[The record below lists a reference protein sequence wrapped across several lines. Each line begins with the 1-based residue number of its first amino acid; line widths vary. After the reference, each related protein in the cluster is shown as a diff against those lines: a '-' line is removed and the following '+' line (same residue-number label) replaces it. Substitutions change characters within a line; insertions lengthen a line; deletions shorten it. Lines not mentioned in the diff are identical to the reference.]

1 VRLTFDALVR
11 DGRSTDPAKQ
21 AQFRRCVDR
30 AEAFAA
36 EPSGWLVFVGPSGAG
51 KTHLAAAIANAR
63 LARGEPIIFSVVPDL
78 LDHLRATF
86 SPSSEVA
93 YDDLFESI
101 RQCPL
106 LIVDDLGTQSS
117 TPWAQEKLFQVF
129 NSRYNARLPTVVTTN
144 HRLEELDERLR
155 FRLSDPALATVMLV
169 EEWEFADLQRL
180 GGLGPQRLREMTF
193 DSFDPKGMNAS
204 THERDMLANAL
215 EHARAFAATPEGWLI
230 FMGRPGTG
238 KTHLAA
244 SIANQRL
251 ADGHPA
257 YFVVVPDFLDYLR
270 ATYGPE
276 SNVSYDKLFE
286 AIRTAPLLVLDD
298 LGAQSST
305 PWAQEKLYQ
314 LLNYRYN
321 AKLPTVITTN
331 SSWDEIDARLRSRM
345 LDQRLSSALDIKAP
359 PYRQE
364 DRRSGQP
371 RAPRQPA
378 GPARTRRS

>member
-1 VRLTFDALVR
+1 
-11 DGRSTDPAKQ
+11 
-21 AQFRRCVDR
+21 
-30 AEAFAA
+30 
-36 EPSGWLVFVGPSGAG
+36 
-51 KTHLAAAIANAR
+51 
-63 LARGEPIIFSVVPDL
+63 
-78 LDHLRATF
+78 
-86 SPSSEVA
+86 
-93 YDDLFESI
+93 
-101 RQCPL
+101 
-106 LIVDDLGTQSS
+106 
-117 TPWAQEKLFQVF
+117 
-129 NSRYNARLPTVVTTN
+129 
-144 HRLEELDERLR
+144 
-155 FRLSDPALATVMLV
+155 V

-204 THERDMLANAL
+204 PHERDMLANAL
-215 EHARAFAATPEGWLI
+215 EHARAFAAAPEGWLI
-230 FMGRPGTG
+230 FMGKPGTG

-244 SIANQRL
+244 SVANQRL

-270 ATYGPE
+270 ATYGPD
-276 SNVSYDKLFE
+276 SNVSYDKLFD

-331 SSWDEIDARLRSRM
+331 STWDEIDARLRSRM

-364 DRRSGQP
+364 ERRSGQP
-371 RAPRQPA
+371 RAPRPPA